1 MISINYN
8 DIYVLVLLL
17 TIISILIYRYL
28 TILRRYLKEIILV
41 SNKVS
46 NGDFSV
52 KLKNQYSGDLGR
64 LSNNFNFMITKINNN
79 IEELEDKNIKLK
91 SILKSISNGIVA
103 IDNDETILLIND
115 VAKEIFNYESDK
127 FEGEKI
133 DKVINNDVLLKSI
146 KNLIPIRKSTQIQI
160 EDEKDRFYKVK
171 IDPILLKNAENVII
185 GSIINIEDVTENVK
199 LEKIRSDFVANVTHE
214 LKTPLTSINGFIETL
229 KSNNEIDIETRNRF
243 LDIIDIESNRLR
255 RLIDDIL
262 MLSFIENNK
271 NDKYEDVNLW
281 ETFEEVFDLTFNLAK
296 NKNINYTYNF
306 PSKDIYLKTNKDY
319 IKQIF
324 VNLIDN
330 AIKYTPEEGSVRVLV
345 KEDSKN
351 IKISVKDT
359 GIGIPDEDIPRIF
372 ERFYRVDK
380 ARSKKIGGTGL
391 GLAILKHIVISLN
404 GKIEVNSELNKGTE
418 FIVIIPK

>member
-1 MISINYN
+1 M
-8 DIYVLVLLL
+8 
-17 TIISILIYRYL
+17 RK
-28 TILRRYLKEIILV
+28 YLKEIILV

-64 LSNNFNFMITKINNN
+64 LSNNFNFMIAKINNN

-115 VAKEIFNYESDK
+115 VAKEFFDYKGDK

-133 DKVINNDVLLKSI
+133 DKVIKNDVLLNSI
-146 KNLIPIRKSTQIQI
+146 KKLIPLRKSTKMQV
-160 EDEKDRFYKVK
+160 EDEKDKFYKIKV
-171 IDPILLKNAENVII
+171 DPILLKNSENVII
-185 GSIINIEDVTENVK
+185 GSIINIEDVTETVMA
-199 LEKIRSDFVANVTHE
+199 EKIRSDFVANVTHE

-229 KSNNEIDIETRNRF
+229 KNNNEIDIETRNKF
-243 LDIIDIESNRLR
+243 LDIINAESNRLR

-262 MLSFIENNK
+262 LLSFIENNR
-271 NDKYEDVNLW
+271 NDKYEEVNL
-281 ETFEEVFDLTFNLAK
+281 FLAFKEVFDLTFNLAR
-296 NKNINYTYNF
+296 NKNIEYTYSFSN
-306 PSKDIYLKTNKDY
+306 KDIYLNTNKDY

-324 VNLIDN
+324 LNLIDN
-330 AIKYTPEEGSVRVLV
+330 AIKYTPENGSVRVLV
-345 KEDSKN
+345 DDDNKN

-359 GIGIPDEDIPRIF
+359 GIGIPNEEISRIF

-380 ARSKKIGGTGL
+380 ARSRKIGGTGL
-391 GLAILKHIVISLN
+391 GLAIVKHIVISLN
-404 GKIEVNSELNKGTE
+404 GNIEVKSKLNEGTE
-418 FIVIIPK
+418 FIVFIPK

>member
-1 MISINYN
+1 VISINYN